1 MFDIQNLDCETIA
14 YYWQR
19 ARLCAESIWSACY
32 VGINI
37 GQAKLDQNWLR
48 QWVKEAREAGLL
60 YNGRYD
66 EFITMKL

>member
-1 MFDIQNLDCETIA
+1 MFDIENLDNETIA

-19 ARLCAESIWSACY
+19 AKLCAESVWLAHCT
-32 VGINI
+32 GQNI

-48 QWVKEAREAGLL
+48 QWVKEAREAGLV

-66 EFITMKL
+66 EYINMKL